1 MSTSGGY
8 PAVGERIGPYRIV
21 RRLGGGGMGVVLEAH
36 DEALNRQVA
45 LKVIAPHL
53 AEDPDFRARFT
64 REAQA
69 LASLDSEHVVHVYAH
84 GQADGRLYL
93 ATQLVPDGDLERMI
107 GEYGAPPVRVA
118 LDLVAQVAGGLAD
131 AHAAGLVHRDIKPA
145 NVLLR
150 RREGGTQA
158 YLSDFGIAR
167 VVGAEHTQ
175 GAGTIG
181 TPSYMAPE
189 LHTGGEAGV
198 ASDVYSLGCLLWA
211 TLSGRAP
218 YAGTSEYE
226 IVSAHL
232 AEPVPQLPGSGPL
245 VTEVNRI
252 LTRAMAKDPGDR
264 YSSAAELRDDLRRAR
279 TLPDS
284 GTPVAA
290 AGASGPASARPPL
303 ALVGAGVA
311 VLLLVVAGIA
321 YAATRGGDAEPV
333 VDDVTAPTATT
344 DGGTKPSASDRE
356 TATASLARALEQQG
370 VMTREQAECT
380 AERWIEEAGLP
391 TMRDAGFFDDEWS
404 YVDQDR
410 SAMTPAIEAAATSA
424 ALACAT

>member
-1 MSTSGGY
+1 MSTSRGY

-36 DEALNRQVA
+36 DEALDRQVA

-53 AEDPDFRARFT
+53 AEDADFRARFT

-84 GQADGRLYL
+84 GDADGRLYL
-93 ATQLVPDGDLERMI
+93 ATQLVPDGDLDRMI

-118 LDLVAQVAGGLAD
+118 LDLVAQVADGLAD

-167 VVGAEHTQ
+167 VLGAEHTQ

-211 TLSGRAP
+211 ALSGRAP
-218 YAGTSEYE
+218 YAGTSDYE
-226 IVSAHL
+226 VASAHL
-232 AEPVPQLPGSGPL
+232 EEPVPQLPGHGPL
-245 VTEVNRI
+245 VTEVNRV
-252 LTRAMAKDPGDR
+252 LARTMAKDPTER
-264 YSSAAELRDDLRRAR
+264 YGSAAEVRDALRRAR
-279 TLPDS
+279 TLPDT

-290 AGASGPASARPPL
+290 AGNPAPASARRPL
-303 ALVGAGVA
+303 GLVAAGVV
-311 VLLLVVAGIA
+311 VLLLVAGGIA
-321 YAATRGGDAEPV
+321 YAATRGGDADPV
-333 VDDVTAPTATT
+333 VDDVTATT
-344 DGGTKPSASDRE
+344 DAGTTPSAGDRE
-356 TATASLARALEQQG
+356 TATASLAQALEQQG

-380 AERWIEEAGLP
+380 AERWIEEAGLQA
-391 TMRDAGFFDDEWS
+391 MRDAGFFDEEWS

-410 SAMTPAIEAAATSA
+410 SALTPAIEAAATWA

>member
-1 MSTSGGY
+1 M
-8 PAVGERIGPYRIV
+8 GERIGPYRIV

-36 DEALNRQVA
+36 DETLNRQVA

-53 AEDPDFRARFT
+53 AEDDGFRARFT

-93 ATQLVPDGDLERMI
+93 ATQLVPDGDLDRMI

-118 LDLVAQVAGGLAD
+118 LDLVAQVAHGLAD
-131 AHAAGLVHRDIKPA
+131 AHGAGLVHRDIKPA

-150 RREGGTQA
+150 RREDGAQA

-167 VVGAEHTQ
+167 VLGAEHTH
-175 GAGTIG
+175 GTGTIG

-218 YAGTSEYE
+218 YSGTSDYE
-226 IVSAHL
+226 VVSAHL

-252 LTRAMAKDPGDR
+252 LTRSMAKDPADR
-264 YSSAAELRDDLRRAR
+264 YGSAAELRDALRRAR
-279 TLPDS
+279 TLPDT
-284 GTPVAA
+284 GTPVTA
-290 AGASGPASARPPL
+290 AGVPGPASARPPL
-303 ALVGAGVA
+303 ALLAAGVA
-311 VLLLVVAGIA
+311 VLLLVVGGIA

-344 DGGTKPSASDRE
+344 DGGTKPSARDRG

-380 AERWIEEAGLP
+380 AVRWIDEAGLQA
-391 TMRDAGFFDDEWS
+391 MRDAGFFDDEWS

-410 SAMTPAIEAAATSA
+410 SAMTPPIEAAATSA